1 MNIQRQ
7 KRTVFGKAVH
17 MHVCVLSRENWPDT
31 EVPKVE
37 VISSVHEGTKFV
49 ALGASVCQAP
59 LQQRLPAGIVAIVAA
74 VYTSINIEALIPVGR
89 VRPPAACVHI
99 DIPWVQPPPGM
110 SIGAKEPDGEAMWDP
125 VIKPNRA

>member
-17 MHVCVLSRENWPDT
+17 MYVCVLSRENWSDT

-49 ALGASVCQAP
+49 ALGVPVCQAP
-59 LQQRLPAGIVAIVAA
+59 LQQRLPAGMVAIVAA
-74 VYTSINIEALIPVGR
+74 VFTSIKIEALIPVGR
-89 VRPPAACVHI
+89 VRPPAAWVHI
-99 DIPWVQPPPGM
+99 NIPWVQARPLMTIAAENPH
-110 SIGAKEPDGEAMWDP
+110 AKALGVPMVETH
-125 VIKPNRA
+125 

>member
-17 MHVCVLSRENWPDT
+17 MHVCVLSRENWSDT

-37 VISSVHEGTKFV
+37 VISSVDEGTKFV
-49 ALGASVCQAP
+49 ALGVPVCQAP

-99 DIPWVQPPPGM
+99 STSPGFRLV
-110 SIGAKEPDGEAMWDP
+110 P
-125 VIKPNRA
+125 V

>member
-17 MHVCVLSRENWPDT
+17 MYVCVLSRENWSDT

-49 ALGASVCQAP
+49 ALGVPVCQAP
-59 LQQRLPAGIVAIVAA
+59 LQQRLPAGIEAIVAPL
-74 VYTSINIEALIPVGR
+74 YTSILHRSPDSTRSRTPHRALCPHLH
-89 VRPPAACVHI
+89 PLSSSSCTH
-99 DIPWVQPPPGM
+99 D
-110 SIGAKEPDGEAMWDP
+110 
-125 VIKPNRA
+125 

>member
-17 MHVCVLSRENWPDT
+17 MHVCVLSRENWSDT

-49 ALGASVCQAP
+49 ALGVPVCQAP
-59 LQQRLPAGIVAIVAA
+59 LQQRLPAGIEAIVAA

-99 DIPWVQPPPGM
+99 DIPWGQARPPI
-110 SIGAKEPDGEAMWDP
+110 SL
-125 VIKPNRA
+125 RAEYPPR